1 METSTSAEETTT
13 AQQDNDNIAVSRVG
27 IPSTDLMRYMVVF
40 KFGSVVFYNVGAQ
53 EREECL
59 ELTRNFVES
68 PLAYP
73 MKEDYLVKVSPRLD
87 EWAKLESD
95 HIVLKR
101 LDVNNISVISAV
113 LAQTA
118 LEHYEHKVDP
128 AMVEI
133 FSKLNKEYRIDR
145 RFEHFQETIVFVSR
159 GK

>member
-1 METSTSAEETTT
+1 
-13 AQQDNDNIAVSRVG
+13 
-27 IPSTDLMRYMVVF
+27 MRYMVVF

-113 LAQTA
+113 LAQTVA
-118 LEHYEHKVDP
+118 LEHYEHKVD

-133 FSKLNKEYRIDR
+133 FSKLNKSTELTGDLNISKKRLFSLVAENNNTLTEVITR
-145 RFEHFQETIVFVSR
+145 
-159 GK
+159 